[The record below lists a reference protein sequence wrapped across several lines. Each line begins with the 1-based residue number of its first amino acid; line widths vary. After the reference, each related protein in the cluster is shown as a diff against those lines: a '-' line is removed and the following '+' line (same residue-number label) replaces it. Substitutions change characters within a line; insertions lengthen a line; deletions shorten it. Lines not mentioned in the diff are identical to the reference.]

1 MLCDPVRELAH
12 GHAACPVQLS
22 TPALLFSLSEFS
34 SPVVFNHKLHPAP
47 GGQRFKIHN
56 LKTALALTFQPE
68 LTSKEKLFW
77 ALNSSGR
84 EVDRSTQCGR
94 GALAILSGQWPE

>member
-1 MLCDPVRELAH
+1 MLCDPVKELVAH
-12 GHAACPVQLS
+12 GCASCPVQLS

-34 SPVVFNHKLHPAP
+34 SPVVFSHKLHSAP
-47 GGQRFKIHN
+47 SRQSFKIHN
-56 LKTALALTFQPE
+56 LKTALSLTSQPE
-68 LTSKEKLFW
+68 LTSKEKLFQ

-94 GALAILSGQWPE
+94 GALGYS